1 MLDPKCEDMVQSF
14 QNPDD
19 PNDLLMV
26 DTAILEGM

>member
-1 MLDPKCEDMVQSF
+1 MLDPKREDMVQSV

-19 PNDLLMV
+19 LNDLLMV